1 MLNDTEKEAVEKGM
15 KTLWFIW
22 AAITASLL
30 IYFYIIYAFG
40 GEIRKEIKTPMG
52 EDLPLELLRN
62 ILLGVSVIIFFLAHF
77 IRKWIIKSTS
87 FSAQLY
93 KDRKEFSNQPSYMMK
108 YTAAVVASVAMAE
121 SIAIFGLVL
130 FLIGADYQTFYIF
143 ITISALGMFYFRP
156 KRAELEELAR
166 ADQPKP
172 TL

>member
-1 MLNDTEKEAVEKGM
+1 MLNETEKEAVEKGM
-15 KTLWFIW
+15 KTLWIIW
-22 AAITASLL
+22 LAITASLL
-30 IYFYIIYAFG
+30 IYLYIVYAFG
-40 GEIRKEIKTPMG
+40 GEIRKDARLPMG

-62 ILLGVSVIIFFLAHF
+62 IFYGVSVIVLFLGHF
-77 IRKWIIKSTS
+77 IRKWIIKNTS

-108 YTAAVVASVAMAE
+108 YTVAVVASLAMSE

-143 ITISALGMFYFRP
+143 LAISALGMFYFRP
-156 KRAELEELAR
+156 KRAELDELAR

-172 TL
+172 AF

>member
-1 MLNDTEKEAVEKGM
+1 MLNETEKEAVEKGM
-15 KTLWFIW
+15 KQLWLIW

-30 IYFYIIYAFG
+30 IYLYIVYAFG
-40 GEIRKEIKTPMG
+40 GEIRPPMG

-62 ILLGVSVIIFFLAHF
+62 IFYGVSVIVLFLGHF
-77 IRKWIIKSTS
+77 IRKWIIKNTS

-108 YTAAVVASVAMAE
+108 YAAAVVASLAMGE

-143 ITISALGMFYFRP
+143 LAISALAMVFYRP
-156 KRAELEELAR
+156 KRAELDELAR

-172 TL
+172 AF

>member
-1 MLNDTEKEAVEKGM
+1 MLTETEKEAVQKGM
-15 KTLWFIW
+15 KQLWLIW

-30 IYFYIIYAFG
+30 IYLYIVYAFG
-40 GEIRKEIKTPMG
+40 EEIRPPMG

-62 ILLGVSVIIFFLAHF
+62 ILYGVSVMVLFLGHF
-77 IRKWIIKSTS
+77 IRKWIIKNTG

-108 YTAAVVASVAMAE
+108 YTAAVVASVALGE

-143 ITISALGMFYFRP
+143 LAISACAMVFFRP
-156 KRAELEELAR
+156 KRAEIDELAR
-166 ADQPKP
+166 ADRPKP
-172 TL
+172 AF